1 MDRFTT
7 RDLGNQNVSLVRL
20 STGECAAAAAHAATA
35 DLLFR
40 IRHESVEI
48 AGTTSKLCQI
58 RRNDE
63 GCGPRKSEYI
73 ANYDGG
79 NPPDIKE
86 KAQIIATVS
95 YIDDFNAI
103 SENAFVSPTHP
114 NLFLTGGEGI
124 GTASRGTAG
133 FLNGEALIDA
143 GTRRMIFDTVGEI
156 CEASDGAQL
165 LLITIR
171 CPEGMMIAAGA
182 AMGQTT
188 FTGGISI
195 IGEYSKLCAVHQRDI
210 TTSVDDQIKKQVDM
224 GVKSVLVAPG
234 SYCAEQ
240 IDKQLHVPLK
250 TAVYC
255 YNYPGQAIDSC
266 VVNGVENLLLV
277 GNVGKLVKLAAG
289 ITNTNSYASDGR
301 REIFAAHTAIVG
313 GTASQVR
320 TVMNCTTCD
329 EILALFTNWGLRD
342 RVMMSVMNSI
352 NEYANSRS
360 RGRLNLGVA
369 LFSEEF
375 GLLGQTV
382 GTKNV
387 LVKVSQEQF
396 ALSLRLK

>member
-1 MDRFTT
+1 
-7 RDLGNQNVSLVRL
+7 
-20 STGECAAAAAHAATA
+20 
-35 DLLFR
+35 
-40 IRHESVEI
+40 
-48 AGTTSKLCQI
+48 
-58 RRNDE
+58 
-63 GCGPRKSEYI
+63 
-73 ANYDGG
+73 
-79 NPPDIKE
+79 
-86 KAQIIATVS
+86 
-95 YIDDFNAI
+95 
-103 SENAFVSPTHP
+103 
-114 NLFLTGGEGI
+114 
-124 GTASRGTAG
+124 
-133 FLNGEALIDA
+133 
-143 GTRRMIFDTVGEI
+143 
-156 CEASDGAQL
+156 
-165 LLITIR
+165 
-171 CPEGMMIAAGA
+171 
-182 AMGQTT
+182 
-188 FTGGISI
+188 
-195 IGEYSKLCAVHQRDI
+195 
-210 TTSVDDQIKKQVDM
+210 M

-234 SYCAEQ
+234 SFCAEQ

-266 VVNGVENLLLV
+266 VANGVENLLLV

-289 ITNTNSYASDGR
+289 ITNTNSFASDGR

-320 TVMNCTTCD
+320 TVMSCTTCD